1 MGEAPAD
8 LESTLDRLIARLAKP
23 GAAKEA
29 KALLVDV
36 RRLRTLVGN
45 WRTIQPTDEARKE
58 MGLRVE
64 QLQRSADAL
73 LPPEA
78 TPPPEVVAPRAAP
91 APRSPAP
98 SPPPAGPSP
107 LPSPP
112 VAGGSGRPRSG
123 VVLEEI
129 RPGAISE
136 PYARRSISRDRL
148 DAERPAPARPMS
160 DPSPARGP
168 QARPGSDPSPAR
180 GPQARPGSDPSPAR
194 GPQARFGSDPSPVRA
209 PQPRFGSEPSPA
221 RGPQARSVPEPSP
234 GRTSSEPPPRLS
246 GGARGALAPLQ
257 PTSENEWD
265 EPPSLIVPAR
275 SLVPMLDEPT
285 RAAPIDTLVRAGEE
299 RAVARA
305 TASSPPRSA
314 AVLDPQRPRTLPDL
328 DISGI
333 AQLLEEGHQQ
343 GFDDTLEADRPTVA
357 RSTRADFDAIARGR
371 SPSDAPPAQKRPT
384 PTPANGRRRAEAPAA
399 LDPGKSGR
407 PSRLL
412 IDPENDPDDPS
423 PRTSLRPS
431 SSAPPAAARSDKT
444 LIAVRPLPAPEVLD
458 KRLVLLTDPFSTRAD
473 AYRALRRKLSGPGA
487 PRTIAVTSAQPEEGK
502 TSCAVN
508 LALAFRETSSERVLL
523 LEANLKAPALA
534 KLFGFE
540 PPVCFAKQMAKN
552 RDTTRASW
560 TVVEQ
565 FEPLHVL
572 AVDPSSKTSPLLDP
586 VAFAN
591 ALEQLVE
598 AGYDHIIVDTPP
610 ALGGSD
616 VNLIADAVDG
626 IVVVAWIKKS
636 KKSLVKKA
644 IEQLRPATILGVVTL
659 EG

>member
-1 MGEAPAD
+1 MAEASAA
-8 LESTLDRLIARLAKP
+8 LEDTLDRLIARLGKP

-58 MGLRVE
+58 MDLRVE
-64 QLQRSADAL
+64 QLRRSADAM

-78 TPPPEVVAPRAAP
+78 TPPPDVAAQRGSPG
-91 APRSPAP
+91 PRSPAP
-98 SPPPAGPSP
+98 SPPPVAPSPAPSPPIAGPS
-107 LPSPP
+107 
-112 VAGGSGRPRSG
+112 ARPRSG

-129 RPGAISE
+129 RPGAIGE
-136 PYARRSISRDRL
+136 PYARSISRDRL
-148 DAERPAPARPMS
+148 EAQRPGSYRSTS
-160 DPSPARGP
+160 DPSPARAP
-168 QARPGSDPSPAR
+168 QGRPGSDPSPVRPGSDPSPAR
-180 GPQARPGSDPSPAR
+180 APQGRPGSDPSPVR
-194 GPQARFGSDPSPVRA
+194 PRSD
-209 PQPRFGSEPSPA
+209 
-221 RGPQARSVPEPSP
+221 
-234 GRTSSEPPPRLS
+234 PPPRVPS
-246 GGARGALAPLQ
+246 GGRGALPPLQ
-257 PTSENEWD
+257 AGSENEWD
-265 EPPSLIVPAR
+265 EPPSLIVPVR
-275 SLVPMLDEPT
+275 NLVAMLDEPT

-305 TASSPPRSA
+305 TASHPPRA
-314 AVLDPQRPRTLPDL
+314 GAVVDPQRPRTLPDL

-343 GFDDTLEADRPTVA
+343 GFDDTLENERPTVA
-357 RSTRADFDAIARGR
+357 RAPRADLDGITRGR
-371 SPSDAPPAQKRPT
+371 SPSEDPPALKRPT
-384 PTPANGRRRAEAPAA
+384 PTPANGRRRADAPAA

-412 IDPENDPDDPS
+412 IDPESDPDDPS
-423 PRTSLRPS
+423 PRTSLRP

-458 KRLVLLTDPFSTRAD
+458 KRLVLLTDPFSPRAD

-552 RDTTRASW
+552 RDSARASW

-572 AVDPSSKTSPLLDP
+572 AVDPTSKTSPLLDP

-591 ALEQLVE
+591 ALEQLVL

-644 IEQLRPATILGVVTL
+644 IDQLRPATILGVVTL

>member
-1 MGEAPAD
+1 MGPAIPD
-8 LESTLDRLIARLAKP
+8 LTP
-23 GAAKEA
+23 
-29 KALLVDV
+29 V
-36 RRLRTLVGN
+36 RF
-45 WRTIQPTDEARKE
+45 
-58 MGLRVE
+58 
-64 QLQRSADAL
+64 S
-73 LPPEA
+73 PE
-78 TPPPEVVAPRAAP
+78 P
-91 APRSPAP
+91 APR
-98 SPPPAGPSP
+98 
-107 LPSPP
+107 
-112 VAGGSGRPRSG
+112 
-123 VVLEEI
+123 
-129 RPGAISE
+129 GAIGG
-136 PYARRSISRDRL
+136 
-148 DAERPAPARPMS
+148 
-160 DPSPARGP
+160 RG
-168 QARPGSDPSPAR
+168 G
-180 GPQARPGSDPSPAR
+180 
-194 GPQARFGSDPSPVRA
+194 
-209 PQPRFGSEPSPA
+209 
-221 RGPQARSVPEPSP
+221 
-234 GRTSSEPPPRLS
+234 
-246 GGARGALAPLQ
+246 LAP
-257 PTSENEWD
+257 PESDGANDWD

-275 SLVPMLDEPT
+275 SLVPVLEELT
-285 RAAPIDTLVRAGEE
+285 LSAPIATLVRAGEE

-305 TASSPPRSA
+305 AASDRPRSNGIG
-314 AVLDPQRPRTLPDL
+314 DPERPRTLPDL

-343 GFDDTLEADRPTVA
+343 GFDDTLETNRPTVA
-357 RSTRADFDAIARGR
+357 RPTREFDGIVRGR
-371 SPSDAPPAQKRPT
+371 TPSDEPPGQKRPT
-384 PTPANGRRRAEAPAA
+384 PTPANGRRRAEAPTA

-407 PSRLL
+407 LSRILV
-412 IDPENDPDDPS
+412 DADGDGDEPQA
-423 PRTSLRPS
+423 RTSLRPS
-431 SSAPPAAARSDKT
+431 SSPPALGRSDKSM
-444 LIAVRPLPAPEVLD
+444 IAVRPLPAPEVLD
-458 KRLVLLTDPFSTRAD
+458 KRLVMLTDPFSTQAD
-473 AYRALRRKLSGPGA
+473 AYRALRRKLAGPGA
-487 PRTIAVTSAQPEEGK
+487 PRTIAVTSALPDEGK

-523 LEANLKAPALA
+523 LEANLRAPALA

-552 RDTTRASW
+552 RDTARASW

-636 KKSLVKKA
+636 KKSQVKKA